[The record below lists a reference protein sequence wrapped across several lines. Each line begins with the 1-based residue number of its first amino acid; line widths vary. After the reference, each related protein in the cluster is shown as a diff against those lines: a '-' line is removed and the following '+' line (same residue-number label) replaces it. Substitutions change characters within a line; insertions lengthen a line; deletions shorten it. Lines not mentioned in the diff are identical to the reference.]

1 MKKWGIEKG
10 AINSIIEIGVIR
22 RAIKRLII
30 CIVMIIFLLSYG
42 LTTLFNV
49 PITTGHYTRSIIT
62 GGSLKS
68 ERKGVFLM
76 SWHAKP
82 TGGYNIYSTE
92 GVENGMMIYY
102 QMRAA
107 GWTTEAISAV
117 VGNICAEGG
126 LNPWRW
132 QSDIIVGPDD
142 FWDRTHGYGLAGFT
156 PAGKYIEDTDAQGY
170 PGYAP
175 NYLNHPGNATD
186 GAAQIKFIMENPQY
200 YQTHAA
206 YPLTFQEFSQS
217 TESPSYLSD
226 TWLYNFEQPAHPEDT
241 QEYRRDCSNYFY
253 EIFSGAPYI
262 SDGDIIPCLVA
273 MKIIK

>member
-1 MKKWGIEKG
+1 
-10 AINSIIEIGVIR
+10 
-22 RAIKRLII
+22 
-30 CIVMIIFLLSYG
+30 
-42 LTTLFNV
+42 
-49 PITTGHYTRSIIT
+49 
-62 GGSLKS
+62 
-68 ERKGVFLM
+68 M

-92 GVENGMMIYY
+92 GVENGMMMYY

-117 VGNICAEGG
+117 VGNMCAEGG

-132 QSDIIVGPDD
+132 QSDIIVGPED
-142 FWDRTHGYGLAGFT
+142 FWDHTHGYGLAGFT

-186 GAAQIKFIMENPQY
+186 GAAQIQFIMENPQY

-217 TESPSYLSD
+217 TESPAYLSD

-241 QEYRRDCSNYFY
+241 QQYRRDCSEYFY

-262 SDGDIIPCLVA
+262 ADGDIIPCLVA

>member
-1 MKKWGIEKG
+1 
-10 AINSIIEIGVIR
+10 
-22 RAIKRLII
+22 
-30 CIVMIIFLLSYG
+30 
-42 LTTLFNV
+42 
-49 PITTGHYTRSIIT
+49 
-62 GGSLKS
+62 
-68 ERKGVFLM
+68 M

-92 GVENGMMIYY
+92 GVENGLMIYY

-132 QSDIIVGPDD
+132 QSDIIVGPED
-142 FWDRTHGYGLAGFT
+142 FWERTHGYGLAGFT

-175 NYLNHPGNATD
+175 NYLNHPGQPTD

-200 YQTHAA
+200 YQTHSA

-217 TESPSYLSD
+217 TQSPSYLSD
-226 TWLYNFEQPAHPEDT
+226 TWLYNFEQPAHPEQT
-241 QEYRRDCSNYFY
+241 IEYRRDCSEYFY
-253 EIFSGAPYI
+253 EIFSGTPYI
-262 SDGDIIPCLVA
+262 ADGDIIPCLVA

>member
-1 MKKWGIEKG
+1 MKWGIEKG
-10 AINSIIEIGVIR
+10 AINSIIEIGIIR
-22 RAIKRLII
+22 RAIRKLII
-30 CIVMIIFLLSYG
+30 FIAVFLLLNG
-42 LTTLFNV
+42 LIISLNV
-49 PITTGHYTRSIIT
+49 SITTQSYTRSTIT
-62 GGSLKS
+62 GVLLKS
-68 ERKGVFLM
+68 ERKGVLLM

-132 QSDIIVGPDD
+132 QSDIIVGPED

-170 PGYAP
+170 AGYAP

-186 GAAQIKFIMENPQY
+186 GAAQIQFIMENPQY

-217 TESPSYLSD
+217 TQSPAYLSD

-241 QEYRRDCSNYFY
+241 QQYRRDCSEYFY
-253 EIFSGAPYI
+253 EIFSGAPYVG
-262 SDGDIIPCLVA
+262 DGDIIPCLVA

>member
-1 MKKWGIEKG
+1 MMRVWGKEKG
-10 AINSIIEIGVIR
+10 VINSIIEIGIIR
-22 RAIKRLII
+22 RAIRKLII
-30 CIVMIIFLLSYG
+30 FMVAFLLING
-42 LTTLFNV
+42 LIMSLNVSTT
-49 PITTGHYTRSIIT
+49 TKTCTRSVIT
-62 GGSLKS
+62 GALLKS
-68 ERKGVFLM
+68 ERKGALLM

-117 VGNICAEGG
+117 VGNICSEGG

-132 QSDIIVGPDD
+132 QSDIIVGPED
-142 FWDRTHGYGLAGFT
+142 FWDHTHGYGLAGFT

-175 NYLNHPGNATD
+175 NYLNHPGQPTD
-186 GAAQIKFIMENPQY
+186 GAAQIQFIMENPQY

-226 TWLYNFEQPAHPEDT
+226 TWLYNFEQPADPSAT
-241 QEYRRDCSNYFY
+241 QQYRRDCSEYFY
-253 EIFSGAPYI
+253 EIFSGTPYI
-262 SDGDIIPCLVA
+262 ADGDIIPCLVA

>member
-1 MKKWGIEKG
+1 M
-10 AINSIIEIGVIR
+10 INLL
-22 RAIKRLII
+22 LI
-30 CIVMIIFLLSYG
+30 YG
-42 LTTLFNV
+42 LITLFNA
-49 PITTGHYTRSIIT
+49 PIITRSFTRSTIT
-62 GGSLKS
+62 GAILKS
-68 ERKGVFLM
+68 ERKGVLLM

-102 QMRAA
+102 QMRAT

-132 QSDIIVGPDD
+132 QSDIIVGPED

-186 GAAQIKFIMENPQY
+186 GAAQIRFIMENPQY

-262 SDGDIIPCLVA
+262 ADGDIIPCLVA

>member
-1 MKKWGIEKG
+1 MMKIWGKEKDV
-10 AINSIIEIGVIR
+10 INSIIEIGLIRRVIR
-22 RAIKRLII
+22 KLII
-30 CIVMIIFLLSYG
+30 YMAALLLLICGLIISY
-42 LTTLFNV
+42 NV
-49 PITTGHYTRSIIT
+49 SITTRNCTRSAIT
-62 GGSLKS
+62 GALLKS
-68 ERKGVFLM
+68 ERKGALLM
-76 SWHAKP
+76 TWHAKP

-107 GWTTEAISAV
+107 GWTTQAISAV
-117 VGNICAEGG
+117 VGNICSEGG

-132 QSDIIVGPDD
+132 QSDIIVGPED
-142 FWDRTHGYGLAGFT
+142 FWERTHGYGLAGFT

-175 NYLNHPGNATD
+175 NYLNHPGQPTD
-186 GAAQIKFIMENPQY
+186 GAAQIQFIMENPQY

-226 TWLYNFEQPAHPEDT
+226 TWLYNFEQPSRPEDT
-241 QEYRRDCSNYFY
+241 QQYRRDCSEYFY
-253 EIFSGAPYI
+253 EIFSGTPYI
-262 SDGDIIPCLVA
+262 ADGDIIPCLIA